1 MKTAVRVMLAV
12 MLVLALVSAN
22 ALGANKNPG
31 KAKGGKSQ
39 AAKSERL
46 TGTIEK
52 VDTTGSQMTVKKE
65 TGTDTLTITCGDKT
79 RIQLKKDA
87 AARFAKGKLADL
99 KEGMYTAALYT
110 TDGDKKV
117 ARIIKAAPT
126 KEVFSATGK
135 PASKGTKSGSKPEAK

>member
-1 MKTAVRVMLAV
+1 MKTAVRLMLAV

-31 KAKGGKSQ
+31 KAKGKKSQ
-39 AAKSERL
+39 AARSERL

-52 VDTTGSQMTVKKE
+52 VDTAASQITVKKE

-87 AARFAKGKLADL
+87 AAKFAKSKLADL
-99 KEGMYTAALYT
+99 KDGMYTVVLYT

-117 ARIIKAAPT
+117 AKSIKAAPT
-126 KEVFSATGK
+126 KENFKATGK
-135 PASKGTKSGSKPEAK
+135 PAGKGSKSGDKPEAK